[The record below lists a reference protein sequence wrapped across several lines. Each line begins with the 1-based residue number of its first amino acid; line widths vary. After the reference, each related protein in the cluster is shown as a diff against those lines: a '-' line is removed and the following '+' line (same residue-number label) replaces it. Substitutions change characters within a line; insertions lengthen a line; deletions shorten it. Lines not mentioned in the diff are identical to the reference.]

1 MSSST
6 HIAFGHETA
15 LYPPVKPP
23 WLRPAAT
30 AFVVAVHVAVAGLL
44 IVTSVPLFHAID
56 VMLVPSGDPFGSE
69 VQKADDTPPPREAVE
84 QPDLAMPA
92 PMIMSPEAP
101 VKEAIAEPK
110 TRAVEKRTALAGAKS
125 ERAAQG
131 RRPLGLPEGRAAAR
145 SRMDYAALL
154 AVAIRR
160 HTPTA
165 TSIGV
170 GTARVSFHVNAFGA
184 IVGISASGSSPA
196 HAALARRILTSVHAP
211 RPPGGSFFG
220 VQNFVFD

>member
-6 HIAFGHETA
+6 HVFFGRETA
-15 LYPPVKPP
+15 SYPPVKPP
-23 WLRPAAT
+23 WLRPVAT
-30 AFVVAVHVAVAGLL
+30 AFVVAMHVAVAGLL

-56 VMLVPSGDPFGSE
+56 VTLVPSGDPFGLQE
-69 VQKADDTPPPREAVE
+69 QEADETPPPPEDVE
-84 QPDLAMPA
+84 QPDLAIPA
-92 PMIMSPEAP
+92 PMIMSPDSP
-101 VKEAIAEPK
+101 LKEAIAEPK
-110 TRAVEKRTALAGAKS
+110 SHAVEKRTALARAKS
-125 ERAAQG
+125 EQAAQG

-165 TSIGV
+165 TSIGA
-170 GTARVSFHVNAFGA
+170 GTAHVSFHVNAFGA

-211 RPPGGSFFG
+211 PPPGGSFFG
-220 VQNFVFD
+220 VQNFIFD

>member
-6 HIAFGHETA
+6 HVYFGRETA
-15 LYPPVKPP
+15 SYPPVKRP

-56 VMLVPSGDPFGSE
+56 VTLVPSGDPFGSQE
-69 VQKADDTPPPREAVE
+69 QEADDTPPPPEDAE

-92 PMIMSPEAP
+92 PMIMSPDAP

-110 TRAVEKRTALAGAKS
+110 TRTFEKRTALASAK
-125 ERAAQG
+125 EHAAPG
-131 RRPLGLPEGRAAAR
+131 RRSPGLPEGRAAAR

-154 AVAIRR
+154 AVAITR

-165 TSIGV
+165 TSIGA
-170 GTARVSFHVNAFGA
+170 GTAHVGFHVNAYGV

-211 RPPGGSFFG
+211 PPPGGSFFG
-220 VQNFVFD
+220 VQNFIFD